1 MTDKLDLAALK
12 TAYANLKAPWVIS
25 GNDQMTLIEGIPTLL
40 VEVERLDEVYDNAMH
55 QLNLVERD
63 RDRLQEEVGLLNTT
77 NDILIREAE
86 TRDAEVE
93 RLQAHANKAYDEC
106 FMLIADRDRL
116 RDMLIPRLRDEARVN
131 LLVEQ
136 NELNYKLMK
145 GGMTV
150 EEYDAKNVELEQ
162 SYRAALDAPGV
173 NGDERIYKGAISDQG
188 SDGRRPGQSI
198 E

>member
-1 MTDKLDLAALK
+1 MPGKEMIIVSEKFHPDAVRKAFADCGNIKYKVGGCPVQALCNEVKRLTRELETTKISLERHKYDLHEARREG
-12 TAYANLKAPWVIS
+12 ANSMDMWK
-25 GNDQMTLIEGIPTLL
+25 
-40 VEVERLDEVYDNAMH
+40 ERAKKCKV
-55 QLNLVERD
+55 
-63 RDRLQEEVGLLNTT
+63 
-77 NDILIREAE
+77 AE
-86 TRDAEVE
+86 
-93 RLQAHANKAYDEC
+93 
-106 FMLIADRDRL
+106 ADRDRL

>member
-1 MTDKLDLAALK
+1 MPSNLDLAAIK
-12 TAYANLKAPWVIS
+12 AAYANLKAPWVIS

-40 VEVERLDEVYDNAMH
+40 AEVERLDEVYDNAMH

-106 FMLIADRDRL
+106 FRLIANRDRL

>member
-1 MTDKLDLAALK
+1 
-12 TAYANLKAPWVIS
+12 
-25 GNDQMTLIEGIPTLL
+25 
-40 VEVERLDEVYDNAMH
+40 
-55 QLNLVERD
+55 
-63 RDRLQEEVGLLNTT
+63 
-77 NDILIREAE
+77 
-86 TRDAEVE
+86 
-93 RLQAHANKAYDEC
+93 
-106 FMLIADRDRL
+106 L

>member
-25 GNDQMTLIEGIPTLL
+25 GNDQMTLIEGISALL
-40 VEVERLDEVYDNAMH
+40 AEVERLDEVYDNAMH

-63 RDRLQEEVGLLNTT
+63 RDRLQEEVGLLNTA

-106 FMLIADRDRL
+106 FRLIADRDRL

>member
-25 GNDQMTLIEGIPTLL
+25 GNDQMTLIEGIPALL
-40 VEVERLDEVYDNAMH
+40 AEVERLDEVYDNAMH

-63 RDRLQEEVGLLNTT
+63 RDRLQEEVGLLNTA

-106 FMLIADRDRL
+106 FRLIADRDRL

>member
-40 VEVERLDEVYDNAMH
+40 AEVERLDEVFDNAMH

-106 FMLIADRDRL
+106 FRLIADRDRL

-162 SYRAALDAPGV
+162 SYRTALDTPGV